1 MLYKYAFY
9 LLPIIYVTIVQSS
22 NQYTLEPTYTCG
34 GAEASAS
41 CNKTKCALNNTEADW
56 KY

>member
-1 MLYKYAFY
+1 MINKYAFY

-22 NQYTLEPTYTCG
+22 NMYTLGPPYPCG

-56 KY
+56 SY